1 MRIAPVAVF
10 YRDNYENMIEVAR
23 QTTLLTHTHRLGVN
37 GALLQ
42 VIYIQKN
49 FHVWNVKAETI
60 TKNNPLQALFNSL
73 SLNVLTILHTIIMSK
88 LLTFDEFPLSE

>member
-10 YRDNYENMIEVAR
+10 YRDNYENMIDVAR
-23 QTTLLTHTHRLGVN
+23 QTTRLTHTHRLGVN

-42 VIYIQKN
+42 VRYIQKN
-49 FHVWNVKAETI
+49 FHVSITETI
-60 TKNNPLQALFNSL
+60 TENNPLQALFNSL
-73 SLNVLTILHTIIMSK
+73 SLNALPILHTIIMSK

>member
-49 FHVWNVKAETI
+49 FHVWNVKAKTI
-60 TKNNPLQALFNSL
+60 TKNNPLQALFNLL
-73 SLNVLTILHTIIMSK
+73 SLNALTILHTIIMSK

>member
-49 FHVWNVKAETI
+49 FHVWNVKTETI

-73 SLNVLTILHTIIMSK
+73 SLNALTILHTIIMSK
-88 LLTFDEFPLSE
+88 LLSFDEFLLSE

>member
-42 VIYIQKN
+42 VIYIKKN

-73 SLNVLTILHTIIMSK
+73 SLNALTILHTIIMSK
-88 LLTFDEFPLSE
+88 LLTFDEFLLSE

>member
-49 FHVWNVKAETI
+49 FHVWNVKAETT

-73 SLNVLTILHTIIMSK
+73 SLNALTILHTIIMSK
-88 LLTFDEFPLSE
+88 LLSFDEFLLSE

>member
-1 MRIAPVAVF
+1 MFYKLRNDKFADVWKPAKEQFEGSGSYGNGGAMRIAPVAVF

-42 VIYIQKN
+42 VSYS
-49 FHVWNVKAETI
+49 HVSI
-60 TKNNPLQALFNSL
+60 
-73 SLNVLTILHTIIMSK
+73 
-88 LLTFDEFPLSE
+88 

>member
-42 VIYIQKN
+42 VRYS
-49 FHVWNVKAETI
+49 HVSI
-60 TKNNPLQALFNSL
+60 
-73 SLNVLTILHTIIMSK
+73 
-88 LLTFDEFPLSE
+88 